1 MSIDANGIPR
11 IYDTFGDFR
20 IARAAKNMKVPIHLM
35 EPQSIGRPEK
45 APATGVFATIADTI
59 DVRVVTDLMIE
70 FILLDQDQTNMRIKE
85 RQAVCEAGF
94 RRLVELCNK
103 RSQNQMRWIGEHNEN
118 LNTDHEQIR
127 RVLHAMDTQSICY
140 DIELGKKVRLANGEI
155 LDETKEAKVKGSDA
169 KDEEEKIEVLEQGP
183 GASSQNRGCEVAC
196 VSSLC
201 ICIIVIYST
210 RMIGLTLIFN
220 IFNFF

>member
-1 MSIDANGIPR
+1 MKTLKNLSILPSYVCTPSYVFTDPMSIDANGIPR

-140 DIELGKKVRLANGEI
+140 DIE
-155 LDETKEAKVKGSDA
+155 
-169 KDEEEKIEVLEQGP
+169 
-183 GASSQNRGCEVAC
+183 
-196 VSSLC
+196 
-201 ICIIVIYST
+201 
-210 RMIGLTLIFN
+210 
-220 IFNFF
+220 